1 MVGRPCFAALPS
13 GNDSSKGLCVRVE
26 EMYEVMGGLI
36 LLLGVAVYCA
46 VVVGKRTDQRILRLL
61 TENSVDAPMQVRFPD
76 DVLRPKE
83 PAARATVR
91 EGKQSV

>member
-1 MVGRPCFAALPS
+1 
-13 GNDSSKGLCVRVE
+13 
-26 EMYEVMGGLI
+26 MYEVMGGLI

-91 EGKQSV
+91 EGKQPV